1 MTEVQQSLRKT
12 FTHSTINC
20 SVQVQPGDTE
30 VRGLQPLGLRQE
42 QRQPPDRRGVRGEV
56 RRREEE
62 QPDRQSGALCARRV
76 PPARR
81 ARDVLRAAQAIL
93 LRRQK
98 RNLQAGLDYG

>member
-62 QPDRQSGALCARRV
+62 QPDHRQSGARRV